1 MTGYDEYQKLMR
13 YKYGYHSFMIILVL
27 SIINFNLTVFMELQW
42 AESKSLE
49 FMLLIFLAIGYSIVM
64 NIYKGAYFAKH
75 QNSKMYAFIF
85 FLLGIANIYLSSSP
99 YSPLITDGLVT
110 LNSIMLISGM
120 LWISIPVAYLTRI
133 FVEKRRASKESD
145 ED

>member
-75 QNSKMYAFIF
+75 QNSKMYTVFF